1 LIGLKGFTYSEF
13 VIDAYDYCDRFDY
26 SVFHRKSFIKGG
38 VNGFLLDL
46 IGEDESFYLN
56 VNYLGVLSE
65 LFFSFLDILNLC
77 GDD

>member
-1 LIGLKGFTYSEF
+1 MKGFTYSEF
-13 VIDAYDYCDRFDY
+13 VIDTYDYCDRFDY